1 MCWSHVDVGDRF
13 SILVTTFGYW
23 CPKFLKNDDAMM
35 SHRQVL
41 ANYGSYSVCSA
52 LRDVNDLNLLSPSS
66 RPLSR
71 RGRRSSRP

>member
-1 MCWSHVDVGDRF
+1 
-13 SILVTTFGYW
+13 
-23 CPKFLKNDDAMM
+23 MM